1 MGKHWIIII
10 TLNNLIQMKNIFSLL
25 LLAGIGSMA
34 SAQVLTNQVVNA
46 TITNSNVLLDGS
58 TNFSTEVGAQ
68 PNVGKGIIIPS
79 VDLVNFQFDL
89 TLADG
94 ATFPTMFDG
103 MIVYNRSTG
112 TTLTAGNRSST
123 ATAVSPGYYFFYNPN
138 GYNNQTVQP
147 GVWRPFAGD
156 PKFNVTTAETST
168 NTLVNGGQVY
178 AKKGTFTVSGTSTAP
193 TTYSPA
199 AITVPASGTAS
210 IYRVTVFKA
219 GTGSVFAN
227 GVYSYDITNGNLITG
242 SPSMSVVYPAGVYDY
257 VVEYTK

>member
-1 MGKHWIIII
+1 
-10 TLNNLIQMKNIFSLL
+10 MKKFSLYIVL
-25 LLAGIGSMA
+25 FASVSLAKI
-34 SAQVLTNQVVNA
+34 SAQV
-46 TITNSNVLLDGS
+46 NSNQLVANNIANSNAFLDAS
-58 TNFSTEVGAQ
+58 TNFDTSASSS
-68 PNVGKGIIIPS
+68 NSIGKG
-79 VDLVNFQFDL
+79 LVFPDTNLALYRFD
-89 TLADG
+89 TTAADG
-94 ATFPTMFDG
+94 ITFPSYFDG
-103 MIVYNRSTG
+103 MLVYNTG
-112 TTLTAGNRSST
+112 TGST
-123 ATAVSPGYYFFYNPN
+123 ADPALTTQTTGLVRGWYYFSNPN
-138 GYNNQTVQP
+138 GAANGNVTSGTWQP
-147 GVWRPFAGD
+147 VGGN